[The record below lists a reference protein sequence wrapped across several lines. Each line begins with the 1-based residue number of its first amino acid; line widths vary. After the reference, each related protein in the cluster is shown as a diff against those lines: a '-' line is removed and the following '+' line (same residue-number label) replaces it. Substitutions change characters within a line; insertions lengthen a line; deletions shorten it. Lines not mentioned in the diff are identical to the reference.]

1 LIDRW
6 GLAAR
11 GAAIFN
17 DAFAAVEL
25 AHGTTLGS
33 TRPCVAPRFMLTWV
47 GVMERNDHRMVW
59 PVLAGSVRRVR
70 ELTWNNERTRIHSVS
85 LRQRTARGSLL

>member
-1 LIDRW
+1 LIDRLE
-6 GLAAR
+6 LAAR
-11 GAAIFN
+11 GAAIFH

-25 AHGTTLGS
+25 ERGATPGS
-33 TRPCVAPRFMLTWV
+33 TCRCVNSRFMLTWV
-47 GVMERNDHRMVW
+47 GVMERNDRRMAW

-70 ELTWNNERTRIHSVS
+70 ELTWNNERTRLHSVS